1 MWYTYKE
8 YFETEVQG
16 KMKNPYLEC
25 GKIVNTHGVKGEVK
39 IEPWCD
45 SPGVFARLPKVF
57 LKENGEFVA
66 YKLVRAS
73 VFKQLIVAGLEG
85 IDDMDKAMLLK
96 GRTLYAAREDFHLKK
111 GAYFIA
117 DLEGLPVIDD
127 ESGVLY
133 GTLRE
138 VINRGASDI
147 YVIDTENGE
156 RMMPAVEEFVKRVDP
171 DAGIYIRPIEGMFD

>member
-45 SPGVFARLPKVF
+45 SPGVFAKLPKVF

-73 VFKQLIVAGLEG
+73 VFKQLIVAGLAG
-85 IDDMDKAMLLK
+85 IDDMDKAMLL
-96 GRTLYAAREDFHLKK
+96 TNTVVYAAREDFKLAD
-111 GAYFIA
+111 GEFFIS
-117 DLEGLPVIDD
+117 DLEGLDVIDAD
-127 ESGVLY
+127 NGTVY
-133 GTLRE
+133 GTLLE
-138 VINRGASDI
+138 TINRGASDI
-147 YVIDTENGE
+147 YVVKTENGE
-156 RMMPAVEEFVKRVDP
+156 RMIPAVDEFIDRIDLEKGVFV
-171 DAGIYIRPIEGMFD
+171 RPIPGMLD